1 MFKIETRGS
10 SNTLSIDLENLNC
23 VSFSYVMRK
32 VYSIM
37 GRAPVAYSV
46 ACRTREE
53 RVEGSIPGPGSSVVS
68 VHFFITNGRGF
79 DPR

>member
-10 SNTLSIDLENLNC
+10 PNTLSIDLENL
-23 VSFSYVMRK
+23 VFHFHVMRK